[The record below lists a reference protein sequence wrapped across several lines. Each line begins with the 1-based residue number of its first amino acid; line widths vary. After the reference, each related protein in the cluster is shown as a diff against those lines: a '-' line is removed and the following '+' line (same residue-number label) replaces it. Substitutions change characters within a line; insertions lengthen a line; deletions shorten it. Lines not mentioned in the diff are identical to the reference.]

1 MLRET
6 AKLICATLFLAFE
19 PNQAH
24 RKHKPI
30 GGKYKNLTFRELGID
45 EDIVTALETKGITSP
60 FPIQEQ
66 AIPIALSGKDLI
78 GQAKTGTGK
87 TLGFGLPVIQKL
99 GLNPEKKHL
108 ALIVVPTREL
118 AQQVAAD
125 LVLATSNRG
134 VQVAEILGGKSYEQQ
149 IAELQDGRQIIV
161 GTPGRLND
169 LFQKG
174 HLKYSEIEYLVL
186 DEADE
191 MLDLGFLPDIEKI
204 FAATPKQKQTLLFSA
219 TMPDLILTLARKH
232 QNKPVH
238 IRATGE
244 DQQQTK
250 ADIQQFVFRAHKLDK
265 DELVAKILQTK
276 DIEKVI
282 VFTPTKRQASKLGEV
297 LTERGFSATTLHG
310 DMGQPAR
317 ERSMKAFRENKK
329 RIMVATE
336 VAARGIDVDDVSHV
350 INYSTPEDEKA
361 YLHRTG
367 RTGRAGKKGIAITL
381 VDWDD
386 INRWKMINKALEL
399 DFDEPV
405 ETYSS
410 SPHLFE
416 VLDIP
421 KDAKGSLSRKT
432 EPRGQ
437 ESKPGASPGGTKS
450 RRRNR
455 SYSHSKPAGK

>member
-1 MLRET
+1 M
-6 AKLICATLFLAFE
+6 
-19 PNQAH
+19 
-24 RKHKPI
+24 PI
-30 GGKYKNLTFRELGID
+30 GGKNKNLTFRELGID
-45 EDIVTALETKGITSP
+45 EDIVAALEKKGITSP

-66 AIPIALSGKDLI
+66 AIPIALTGKDLI

-125 LVLATSNRG
+125 LVLATSNRP
-134 VQVAEILGGKSYEQQ
+134 VQVAEILGGKSYDQQ
-149 IAELQDGRQIIV
+149 ISELENGRQIIV

-169 LFQKG
+169 LHQKG

-191 MLDLGFLPDIEKI
+191 MLDLGFLPDIERI
-204 FAATPKQKQTLLFSA
+204 FSATPKEKQTLLFSA
-219 TMPDLILTLARKH
+219 TMPDVILTLARKY

-265 DELVAKILQTK
+265 DELVAKILQSK
-276 DIEKVI
+276 DIDKAI
-282 VFTPTKRQASKLGEV
+282 IFTPTKRQASKLGEV

-350 INYSTPEDEKA
+350 INYSTPEDDKA

-386 INRWKMINKALEL
+386 INRWKMINKSLGL
-399 DFDEPV
+399 DFDEPL

-416 VLDIP
+416 QLDIP

-437 ESKPGASPGGTKS
+437 ESKPGASPGATKT
-450 RRRNR
+450 RRRTR

>member
-1 MLRET
+1 M
-6 AKLICATLFLAFE
+6 
-19 PNQAH
+19 
-24 RKHKPI
+24 
-30 GGKYKNLTFRELGID
+30 TFRELGID

>member
-1 MLRET
+1 M
-6 AKLICATLFLAFE
+6 
-19 PNQAH
+19 
-24 RKHKPI
+24 
-30 GGKYKNLTFRELGID
+30 TFRDLGID
-45 EDIVTALETKGITSP
+45 EDIVTALEARGITAP

-66 AIPIALSGKDLI
+66 AIPIAMTGKDLI

-87 TLGFGLPVIQKL
+87 TLGFGLPVIQRL

-118 AQQVAAD
+118 AQQVASD
-125 LVLATSNRG
+125 LVIATSNRS
-134 VQVAEILGGKSYEQQ
+134 VRVAEILGGKSYEQQ
-149 IAELQDGRQIIV
+149 IEELSAGRQIIV

-169 LFQKG
+169 LHQKG
-174 HLKYSEIEYLVL
+174 HLNYSEVEYLVL

-204 FAATPKQKQTLLFSA
+204 FSATPKEKQTLLFSA
-219 TMPDLILTLARKH
+219 TMPDPILTLARKH
-232 QNKPVH
+232 QDKPVH
-238 IRATGE
+238 IRATGD
-244 DQQQTK
+244 DQRQTK
-250 ADIQQFVFRAHKLDK
+250 TDIKQFVYRAHKLDK
-265 DELVAKILQTK
+265 DELVAKILQSK
-276 DIEKVI
+276 DIDKAI
-282 VFTPTKRQASKLGEV
+282 IFCPTKRQASKLGEV

-350 INYSTPEDEKA
+350 INYSTPEDDKA

-386 INRWKMINKALEL
+386 INRWKMINKTLEL
-399 DFDEPV
+399 DFDEPL

-410 SPHLFE
+410 SPHIFE
-416 VLDIP
+416 DLEIP

-437 ESKPGASPGGTKS
+437 ESKPGAAPRQQKS
-450 RRRNR
+450 RRRTR
-455 SYSHSKPAGK
+455 SYNQSNSSGK

>member
-1 MLRET
+1 M
-6 AKLICATLFLAFE
+6 
-19 PNQAH
+19 
-24 RKHKPI
+24 
-30 GGKYKNLTFRELGID
+30 TFRELGID
-45 EDIVTALETKGITSP
+45 EDIVTALETKGIISP

>member
-1 MLRET
+1 MPL
-6 AKLICATLFLAFE
+6 
-19 PNQAH
+19 
-24 RKHKPI
+24 
-30 GGKYKNLTFRELGID
+30 GGKNKNLTFRELGID

-66 AIPIALSGKDLI
+66 AIPIALTGKDLI

-87 TLGFGLPVIQKL
+87 TFGFGLPVIQQL
-99 GLNPEKKHL
+99 GLKPEKKHL

-118 AQQVAAD
+118 AQQVASD
-125 LVLATSNRG
+125 LVIATANRS

-149 IAELQDGRQIIV
+149 IEELNQGRQIIV

-169 LFQKG
+169 LHQKG
-174 HLKYSEIEYLVL
+174 HLNYSEVGYLVL

-204 FAATPKQKQTLLFSA
+204 FAATPENKQTLLFSA
-219 TMPDLILTLARKH
+219 TMPDVILTLARKY

-250 ADIQQFVFRAHKLDK
+250 ADIQQFVYRAHKLDK
-265 DELVAKILQTK
+265 DELVAKILQSK
-276 DIEKVI
+276 DIEKAI
-282 VFTPTKRQASKLGEV
+282 IFTPTKRQASKLGEV

-317 ERSMKAFRENKK
+317 ERSMKAFRDNKK

-386 INRWKMINKALEL
+386 INRWKMINKALGL
-399 DFDEPV
+399 DFDEPA

-410 SPHLFE
+410 SPHIFE
-416 VLDIP
+416 QLDIP
-421 KDAKGSLSRKT
+421 KDAKGALSRKT
-432 EPRGQ
+432 EPRGK
-437 ESKPGASPGGTKS
+437 ESKPGKPSEQPRN
-450 RRRNR
+450 RRRTR
-455 SYSHSKPAGK
+455 SYSQSKAGGK

>member
-1 MLRET
+1 V
-6 AKLICATLFLAFE
+6 TLFLAYE
-19 PNQAH
+19 PNPAQT
-24 RKHKPI
+24 KHMPL
-30 GGKYKNLTFRELGID
+30 GGEIKNLTFRELGID

-87 TLGFGLPVIQKL
+87 TFGFGLPVIQKL

-108 ALIVVPTREL
+108 ALVVVPTREL

-125 LVLATSNRG
+125 LVLATSNRS

-169 LFQKG
+169 LHQKG

-204 FAATPKQKQTLLFSA
+204 FAATPKEKQTLLFSA
-219 TMPDLILTLARKH
+219 TMPDVILTLARKH

-250 ADIQQFVFRAHKLDK
+250 ADIKQFVYRAHKLDK
-265 DELVAKILQTK
+265 DELVAKILQSK
-276 DIEKVI
+276 DIEKAI
-282 VFTPTKRQASKLGEV
+282 IFTPTKRQASKLGEV

-399 DFDEPV
+399 DFDEPL

-416 VLDIP
+416 QLEIP

-437 ESKPGASPGGTKS
+437 ESKPGSAPVAPKQ
-450 RRRNR
+450 RRRTR
-455 SYSHSKPAGK
+455 SYSNSKPAGK